1 MLAQLPTTTAGE
13 LGTLVTGLAGLVVI
27 VVGLLTIA
35 VLCRQLFWPQKP
47 TEQWAATRGELA
59 MLEKSVTGNETLIK
73 SETSRLEKSVAAL
86 DEYTHQRTHDI
97 ANAVHALQLR
107 LEVVRIEMRTDA
119 EALTHGVD
127 GPRAGHPRR
136 PHAARPHSP
145 HRTRTPGRNAMNP
158 AAPGWKTSEL
168 YKSLI
173 PQVLAALVLLH
184 VLTAGDAGTLGTALT
199 QAVEAVAALVTSSV
213 AVWKYIEGR
222 TRVKESALAAESTAQ
237 AVIGLRE
244 GT

>member
-119 EALTHGVD
+119 EALIG
-127 GPRAGHPRR
+127 
-136 PHAARPHSP
+136 
-145 HRTRTPGRNAMNP
+145 
-158 AAPGWKTSEL
+158 
-168 YKSLI
+168 
-173 PQVLAALVLLH
+173 
-184 VLTAGDAGTLGTALT
+184 
-199 QAVEAVAALVTSSV
+199 AVEVKVDRLMVSMARVQAIL
-213 AVWKYIEGR
+213 EGR
-222 TRVKESALAAESTAQ
+222 TRPGRTPLTEPEPQEETP
-237 AVIGLRE
+237 
-244 GT
+244 

>member
-1 MLAQLPTTTAGE
+1 
-13 LGTLVTGLAGLVVI
+13 
-27 VVGLLTIA
+27 
-35 VLCRQLFWPQKP
+35 
-47 TEQWAATRGELA
+47 
-59 MLEKSVTGNETLIK
+59 
-73 SETSRLEKSVAAL
+73 
-86 DEYTHQRTHDI
+86 
-97 ANAVHALQLR
+97 
-107 LEVVRIEMRTDA
+107 
-119 EALTHGVD
+119 
-127 GPRAGHPRR
+127 
-136 PHAARPHSP
+136 
-145 HRTRTPGRNAMNP
+145 MNP

-237 AVIGLRE
+237 AVMGLRE
-244 GT
+244 GP